1 MNSHIRRVRI
11 VWFGVALVTVA
22 GLLFVMAG
30 CSDSNNTVTEP
41 ELIPLMGS
49 TVSAGDCK
57 VFEDF
62 HAGDGTGSDQDCI
75 EFEYDG
81 ESVLSIKHINAAF
94 NCCPDSFGV
103 EVNLEGNV
111 ITIVEQEYLTYPC
124 YCLCLY
130 DMEYSVANVKP
141 GTYTIRVIEPYLLAS
156 NMVDDPP
163 GPPPL
168 LQFSVDLRATP
179 SGMFC
184 VERNTYPW
192 GINHTL
198 EGKVTDYF
206 GCKPAPSGGDLG
218 GPFQPPNCFQY
229 EYDGEGKLVI
239 DHINAILNCCIDSVS
254 INVSMMSDTLF
265 IEDIEH
271 ASAPCRCVCEFDVS
285 YEINDLAPGQYVIQ
299 IVGPYEL
306 WEDEPLVLDVD
317 FTVPASGM
325 YCVDRG
331 EQPEEPVGMIM
342 EYRGCK
348 TFDMPD
354 SIPETPSDQD
364 CLQYQWD
371 GGGTLD
377 LQHINTALN
386 CCPVVAAEITF
397 EGFHITITELDSLS
411 MGGCDCICLFD
422 IDYRLYSLPPGEY
435 TITVVEP
442 YKPQGEEVLEV
453 TVDLTAPTSGIHC
466 VDRYTYPWND

>member
-1 MNSHIRRVRI
+1 MNSYIRKVRMM
-11 VWFGVALVTVA
+11 WFGVALVAVA

-41 ELIPLMGS
+41 ELTPLMGS

-62 HAGDGTGSDQDCI
+62 HAGDGKGSDQDCI

-81 ESVLSIKHINAAF
+81 EGILSIKHINAAF

-103 EVNLEGNV
+103 EVSLEGNV
-111 ITIVEQEYLTYPC
+111 ITIVEQEYLTNPC
-124 YCLCLY
+124 FCLCLY
-130 DMEYSVANVKP
+130 DMEYSVGNVNP
-141 GTYTIRVIEPYLLAS
+141 GTYTIKVVEPY
-156 NMVDDPP
+156 MHFVGDD
-163 GPPPL
+163 PL
-168 LQFSVDLRATP
+168 LQFSVDLSTTP
-179 SGMFC
+179 SGTFC
-184 VERNTYPW
+184 VKRSGYPW
-192 GINHTL
+192 GINHTP
-198 EGKVTDYF
+198 EGEVTDYF

-239 DHINAILNCCIDSVS
+239 DHINAILNCCLDSVS
-254 INVSMMSDTLF
+254 INVSMILDTLF
-265 IEDIEH
+265 IEEIEH
-271 ASAPCRCVCEFDVS
+271 AFAPCRCVCEFDVS
-285 YEINDLAPGQYVIQ
+285 YEINDLAPGHYVIQ
-299 IVGPYEL
+299 IIGPYEL

-325 YCVDRG
+325 HCVDRG
-331 EQPEEPVGMIM
+331 EQPEEPVGKIM
-342 EYRGCK
+342 KYTGCK
-348 TFDMPD
+348 VFDMLD
-354 SIPETPSDQD
+354 SIAETPPDQD

-377 LQHINTALN
+377 LKHINATLN

-397 EGFHITITELDSLS
+397 EGFHITITELDSLF
-411 MGGCDCICLFD
+411 MGGCDCLCLFD